1 MSKNMTHYIG
11 VEEAKQC
18 IGWMA
23 DCIVMTK
30 LRRQDANGEYTEPMC
45 YACMKKHNDY
55 YANN

>member
-1 MSKNMTHYIG
+1 MTHYIG
-11 VEEAKQC
+11 VEESKQC
-18 IGWMA
+18 IGWMT

-45 YACMKKHNDY
+45 YTCMKKHNDY